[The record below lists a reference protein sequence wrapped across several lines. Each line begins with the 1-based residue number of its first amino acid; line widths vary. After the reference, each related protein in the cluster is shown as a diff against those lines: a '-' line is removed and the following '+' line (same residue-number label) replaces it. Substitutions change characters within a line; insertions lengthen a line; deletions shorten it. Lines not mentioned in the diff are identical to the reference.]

1 MVAVLL
7 IAFFALLIFG
17 TPIITALMGS
27 SLLSFAMYSTKDLK
41 AVAQAM
47 FASNGSFS
55 LLAIPLFV
63 LAGALMSSG
72 GISKRL
78 IKFFDKLVGWMPGGM
93 AIVAVLACA
102 FFGALSGSAPATVAA
117 IGGIM
122 IPAMIEKDYD
132 TPWTTCLLASSGS
145 LGAIIPPSI
154 PMVLY
159 GVLAKTSV
167 SALFCGGIIP
177 GLLIAL
183 GYCLYARGFSKK
195 FKMIT
200 SPKPTGKELWK
211 ALAKKLLSSKLCRGR
226 PVMTMVMLFLATY
239 VAAAFIGG
247 PPVYILFF
255 GLVESIRDVC
265 GYDKDDPFVK
275 WTLLGVYI
283 AATGIFFFA
292 FKTPQVMTI
301 ALINSAMEPFGRT
314 FNEGTWM
321 LCMFSITMI
330 YLIVYTILMKTVYRV
345 NMEPL
350 KSLDFNEIEA
360 MRNTPDHFNRD
371 QIISLAMIIIP
382 VIYILIGTVYPKE
395 APGRYFFTFMGN
407 SWIWVLMC
415 AIGAL
420 IRRKDSKQ
428 SIVPINK
435 CLSEASM
442 WTMISLVG
450 ALVMLGKVTSDAN
463 LGIRQWLVEVLSP
476 LFGGANIWVLMAIV
490 ILFSTLVTQVAN
502 GLVLTMAVCPVVT
515 PLLYC

>member
-1 MVAVLL
+1 MTKQRKINSTYAIVMVIGLAFMLLFGYLVKPFSTVTVTGVKMLGVLIGL
-7 IAFFALLIFG
+7 I
-17 TPIITALMGS
+17 IITCFNG
-27 SLLSFAMYSTKDLK
+27 DL
-41 AVAQAM
+41 
-47 FASNGSFS
+47 
-55 LLAIPLFV
+55 
-63 LAGALMSSG
+63 
-72 GISKRL
+72 
-78 IKFFDKLVGWMPGGM
+78 
-93 AIVAVLACA
+93 
-102 FFGALSGSAPATVAA
+102 LSGSLMA
-117 IGGIM
+117 
-122 IPAMIEKDYD
+122 
-132 TPWTTCLLASSGS
+132 LLATLFHGYYDISGLLS
-145 LGAIIPPSI
+145 EWLG
-154 PMVLY
+154 
-159 GVLAKTSV
+159 SV
-167 SALFCGGIIP
+167 FTVQLVFCG
-177 GLLIAL
+177 AL
-183 GYCLYARGFSKK
+183 CLALRDSGA
-195 FKMIT
+195 MNV
-200 SPKPTGKELWK
+200 
-211 ALAKKLLSSKLCRGR
+211 LAKKLLSSKLCRGR

-395 APGRYFFTFMGN
+395 APGRY
-407 SWIWVLMC
+407 SWATPGFGYLCV
-415 AIGAL
+415 
-420 IRRKDSKQ
+420 Q
-428 SIVPINK
+428 SAP
-435 CLSEASM
+435 
-442 WTMISLVG
+442 
-450 ALVMLGKVTSDAN
+450 
-463 LGIRQWLVEVLSP
+463 
-476 LFGGANIWVLMAIV
+476 
-490 ILFSTLVTQVAN
+490 
-502 GLVLTMAVCPVVT
+502 
-515 PLLYC
+515 

>member
-1 MVAVLL
+1 
-7 IAFFALLIFG
+7 
-17 TPIITALMGS
+17 
-27 SLLSFAMYSTKDLK
+27 
-41 AVAQAM
+41 
-47 FASNGSFS
+47 
-55 LLAIPLFV
+55 
-63 LAGALMSSG
+63 
-72 GISKRL
+72 
-78 IKFFDKLVGWMPGGM
+78 
-93 AIVAVLACA
+93 
-102 FFGALSGSAPATVAA
+102 
-117 IGGIM
+117 
-122 IPAMIEKDYD
+122 
-132 TPWTTCLLASSGS
+132 
-145 LGAIIPPSI
+145 
-154 PMVLY
+154 
-159 GVLAKTSV
+159 
-167 SALFCGGIIP
+167 
-177 GLLIAL
+177 
-183 GYCLYARGFSKK
+183 
-195 FKMIT
+195 
-200 SPKPTGKELWK
+200 
-211 ALAKKLLSSKLCRGR
+211 
-226 PVMTMVMLFLATY
+226 
-239 VAAAFIGG
+239 
-247 PPVYILFF
+247 
-255 GLVESIRDVC
+255 
-265 GYDKDDPFVK
+265 
-275 WTLLGVYI
+275 
-283 AATGIFFFA
+283 
-292 FKTPQVMTI
+292 
-301 ALINSAMEPFGRT
+301 
-314 FNEGTWM
+314 
-321 LCMFSITMI
+321 MI

-395 APGRYFFTFMGN
+395 GARTLFLYFHGN

-515 PLLYC
+515 PFVCSLAATTGINPDVILIISNICSGYAFWTVAASTNAAFILGRPEITRSLFGQRAFKRQSCSWLFATSAVWHLPTFCNYYSST

>member
-1 MVAVLL
+1 MTKQRKINSTYAIVMVIGLAFMLLFGYLVKPFSTVTVTGVKMLGVLIGL
-7 IAFFALLIFG
+7 I
-17 TPIITALMGS
+17 IITCFNG
-27 SLLSFAMYSTKDLK
+27 DL
-41 AVAQAM
+41 
-47 FASNGSFS
+47 
-55 LLAIPLFV
+55 
-63 LAGALMSSG
+63 
-72 GISKRL
+72 
-78 IKFFDKLVGWMPGGM
+78 
-93 AIVAVLACA
+93 
-102 FFGALSGSAPATVAA
+102 LSGSLMA
-117 IGGIM
+117 
-122 IPAMIEKDYD
+122 
-132 TPWTTCLLASSGS
+132 LLATLFHGYYDISGLLS
-145 LGAIIPPSI
+145 EWLG
-154 PMVLY
+154 
-159 GVLAKTSV
+159 SV
-167 SALFCGGIIP
+167 FTVQLVFCG
-177 GLLIAL
+177 AL
-183 GYCLYARGFSKK
+183 CLALRDSGA
-195 FKMIT
+195 MNV
-200 SPKPTGKELWK
+200 
-211 ALAKKLLSSKLCRGR
+211 LAKKLLSSKLCRGR

-371 QIISLAMIIIP
+371 QIIGLAMIIIP

-407 SWIWVLMC
+407 SWIWVLKVNIKKVQDILARDQDVPLPRNPYTDPSYMQNVVDHEYGLYTQL
-415 AIGAL
+415 AKNAREKAGYLSGVRQFGANQGE
-420 IRRKDSKQ
+420 IVDSDSK
-428 SIVPINK
+428 SIK
-435 CLSEASM
+435 
-442 WTMISLVG
+442 G
-450 ALVMLGKVTSDAN
+450 GGDAQLNPN
-463 LGIRQWLVEVLSP
+463 LIK
-476 LFGGANIWVLMAIV
+476 A
-490 ILFSTLVTQVAN
+490 
-502 GLVLTMAVCPVVT
+502 T
-515 PLLYC
+515 PQH

>member
-1 MVAVLL
+1 MTKQRKINSTYAIVMVIGLAFMLLFGYLVKPFSTVTVTGVKMLGVLIGL
-7 IAFFALLIFG
+7 I
-17 TPIITALMGS
+17 IITCFKG
-27 SLLSFAMYSTKDLK
+27 DL
-41 AVAQAM
+41 
-47 FASNGSFS
+47 
-55 LLAIPLFV
+55 
-63 LAGALMSSG
+63 
-72 GISKRL
+72 
-78 IKFFDKLVGWMPGGM
+78 
-93 AIVAVLACA
+93 
-102 FFGALSGSAPATVAA
+102 LSGSLMA
-117 IGGIM
+117 
-122 IPAMIEKDYD
+122 
-132 TPWTTCLLASSGS
+132 LLATLFHGYYDISGLLS
-145 LGAIIPPSI
+145 EWLG
-154 PMVLY
+154 
-159 GVLAKTSV
+159 SV
-167 SALFCGGIIP
+167 FTVQLVFCG
-177 GLLIAL
+177 AL
-183 GYCLYARGFSKK
+183 CLALRDSGA
-195 FKMIT
+195 MNV
-200 SPKPTGKELWK
+200 
-211 ALAKKLLSSKLCRGR
+211 LAKKLLSSKLCRGR

-515 PLLYC
+515 PFVCSLAATTGINPDVILIISNICSGYAFWTVAASTNAAFILGRPEITPKFVWTKGVQTTVLFMVICYICGMAFTYIL